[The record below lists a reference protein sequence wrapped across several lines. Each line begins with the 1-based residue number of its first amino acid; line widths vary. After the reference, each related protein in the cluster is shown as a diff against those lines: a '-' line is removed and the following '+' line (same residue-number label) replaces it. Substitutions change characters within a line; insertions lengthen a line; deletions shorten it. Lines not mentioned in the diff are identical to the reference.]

1 MADMDTEARPVLVPG
16 GNKTR
21 PVKPVPSKPISKP
34 SNQQM
39 MKSKDPID
47 PITKNPSSPISNPR
61 SIPKKKEV
69 SRHRN
74 LSLDGS
80 CSSEASIDSFCS
92 RPSSGST
99 SKSRRAYSVTQ
110 PKKEVGKKADIGKEE
125 KEMVSAASQEFVE
138 VKRRCS
144 WVTANAEPCYVA
156 FHDEEWGAPLHDDR
170 KLFEILVLS
179 SALAELSWPVIL
191 TKRHIFRYS
200 SQVREKKDKFQ
211 LLLKPY
217 NHVMFICREV
227 FMDFDPVSV
236 SKLNEKKLVAPGSPA
251 RSLLSESKLRSVIE
265 NSKQILKII
274 EEFGSFNRYI
284 WGFVNNKP
292 IVSRFRYPRQVP
304 IKTSKAETISKDMI
318 RRGLRCV
325 GPTVVYTF
333 MQVAG
338 LTNDHLVSCFCFD
351 KCVNMAS
358 TCSDTN
364 KEEKSAEQGKR
375 IIVEE
380 LMRGVDVISV

>member
-1 MADMDTEARPVLVPG
+1 MDTEVRPVLVPG

-21 PVKPVPSKPISKP
+21 PIKPVPSKPISKP
-34 SNQQM
+34 SNQQTL
-39 MKSKDPID
+39 KSKDPID
-47 PITKNPSSPISNPR
+47 PISKNPSPISNPR

-69 SRHRN
+69 SLRRN

-80 CSSEASIDSFCS
+80 CSSETSNDSFCS

-99 SKSRRAYSVTQ
+99 SKSRRKYVVTQ
-110 PKKEVGKKADIGKEE
+110 PKKELGKKGEVEKE
-125 KEMVSAASQEFVE
+125 KEMVSAASQEFAE
-138 VKRRCS
+138 GNLGKRRCS
-144 WVTANAEPCYVA
+144 WVTANAESCYVA
-156 FHDEEWGAPLHDDR
+156 FHDEEWGVPLHDDR

-179 SALAELSWPVIL
+179 GALAELTWPIIL
-191 TKRHIFRYS
+191 SKRH
-200 SQVREKKDKFQ
+200 KF
-211 LLLKPY
+211 
-217 NHVMFICREV
+217 REV
-227 FMDFDPVSV
+227 FMDFDPASV

-251 RSLLSESKLRSVIE
+251 RSLLSESKLRSVVE

-274 EEFGSFNRYI
+274 DEFGSFNRYI
-284 WGFVNNKP
+284 WGFVNHKP

-304 IKTSKAETISKDMI
+304 IKTSKAEAISKDMV

-338 LTNDHLVSCFCFD
+338 LTNDHLVSCFCFE

-358 TCSDTN
+358 TCSDTK
-364 KEEKSAEQGKR
+364 KEEKSTEQGNL

>member
-69 SRHRN
+69 SRRRN

-99 SKSRRAYSVTQ
+99 SKSRRAYSMTQ

-179 SALAELSWPVIL
+179 SALAELTWPVIL
-191 TKRHIFRYS
+191 TKRHIF
-200 SQVREKKDKFQ
+200 
-211 LLLKPY
+211 
-217 NHVMFICREV
+217 REV